1 MLRKL
6 EEEHGMDSADTGVGV
21 MPSDVTTVM
30 NLPTFHLR
38 DRIF

>member
-6 EEEHGMDSADTGVGV
+6 EGGHGMDSSDTGVGV
-21 MPSDVTTVM
+21 MLSDVTTVM
-30 NLPTFHLR
+30 NLPTFHIR